1 MATME
6 SPEEL
11 ADLLAR
17 CALNDRNAFTR
28 LYKATSAQLFGLIL
42 RIVKNPEVASE
53 VLQEGY
59 VKIWN
64 RAGDFRA
71 DRARPMTWMGT
82 IVRNQAID
90 VIRRSSH
97 ETMASEPV
105 EELHWLA
112 DEAAGPHDVVN
123 QSQQDQALHHCINQL
138 EGGQRHAML
147 LAYFSG
153 LTHEQLAERLDTPLG
168 TVKSWLRRGLL
179 RLKQCLKHLDR
190 G

>member
-1 MATME
+1 MI

-17 CALNDRNAFTR
+17 CALNDRNAFTK
-28 LYKATSAQLFGLIL
+28 LYETTSAQLFGLVL
-42 RIVKNPEVASE
+42 RIVKNAEVASE

-64 RAGDFRA
+64 RAADFRA
-71 DRARPMTWMGT
+71 DKARPMTWMGA

-90 VIRRSSH
+90 VLRRSGH
-97 ETMASEPV
+97 EITPTEPV

-112 DEAAGPHDVVN
+112 DEAAGPQETVA
-123 QSQQDQALHHCINQL
+123 QSQQHQALHECINQL
-138 EGGQRHAML
+138 EGSQRHAML
-147 LAYFSG
+147 LAYFNG

-179 RLKQCLKHLDR
+179 RLKQCLEHLDR